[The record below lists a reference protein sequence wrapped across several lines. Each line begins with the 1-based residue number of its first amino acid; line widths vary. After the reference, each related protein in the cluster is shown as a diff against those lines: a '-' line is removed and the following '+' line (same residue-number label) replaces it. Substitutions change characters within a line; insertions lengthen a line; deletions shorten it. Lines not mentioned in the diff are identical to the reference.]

1 MALTSPVAGLLAHA
15 EQAVPETG
23 RVETSLFTVRL
34 TVTMIMVMTDATLPL
49 AEVKK
54 RLSEMVD
61 RVEHHHER
69 VVVTKRGRP
78 AAVLLSPDDLESMEE
93 TLDLLSTPGALA
105 EIQKAQHEID
115 TGESVSAAELREK
128 YLKE

>member
-1 MALTSPVAGLLAHA
+1 
-15 EQAVPETG
+15 
-23 RVETSLFTVRL
+23 
-34 TVTMIMVMTDATLPL
+34 MIVVMSDATLPL

-69 VVVTKRGRP
+69 VVVTRRGRP
-78 AAVLLSPDDLESMEE
+78 AAVLLSPDDLESIEE
-93 TLDLLSTPGALA
+93 TLDVLSTLGALE

-115 TGESVSAAELREK
+115 RGESVSAAELREK
-128 YLKE
+128 YLEE